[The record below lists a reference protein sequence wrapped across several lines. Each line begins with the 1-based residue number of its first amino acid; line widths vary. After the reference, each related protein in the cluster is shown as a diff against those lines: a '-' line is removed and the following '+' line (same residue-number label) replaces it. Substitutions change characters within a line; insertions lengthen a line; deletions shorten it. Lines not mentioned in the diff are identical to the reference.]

1 MAAYQSLY
9 RRYRSQRFGELKG
22 QDHVVTALRNAVR
35 NGTVAHAYL
44 FSGPR
49 GTGKTSTARIL
60 AKALNCESAV
70 DGEPDGTCE
79 SCRSIEVGSSPTVVE
94 LDAASNN
101 GVDAMRDLTARVALG
116 TSGHRKVY
124 IVDEVHMLSP
134 AASNALLK
142 TLEEPPAHVVFVLA
156 TTDPQKVLPTVRS
169 RTQHYEFRL
178 LPPSTL
184 TEHLRW
190 VVQDAGLD
198 VGEPAIDLAVRRGH
212 GSARDAL
219 SALDQIVAAGGE
231 EQDETSVDEAIEAL
245 CERDTGRALAAL
257 ATALGTGFDVRRW
270 AEALLGSLRDVL
282 LSVLAPEAVALP
294 DATLER
300 VTDQGRRLGPPATV
314 RALDA
319 LGDSLL
325 AMREAPDPRVVLE
338 VALVRVTRPELD
350 VSPAALLERLERLE
364 RGARSAQPRVEVP
377 ATTEA
382 AAPTPAE
389 RPTRVTPPPPPPP
402 PPRQA
407 PIPAPTA
414 APAPAPTPTPAP
426 PTPAP
431 TAGDLPSRDELALT
445 FPDQVLPR
453 MKPRARGLFSNG
465 RFLTVTGDHAVF
477 ALPSQI
483 LRDMAEDKREEAEA
497 ALREQFGRPVP
508 LKLVVDEGANPERA
522 PAAAP
527 PDRDEAIDVT
537 ELRDAPRDDRTS
549 LDRIAE
555 AFPGAEVVEP

>member
-1 MAAYQSLY
+1 
-9 RRYRSQRFGELKG
+9 
-22 QDHVVTALRNAVR
+22 
-35 NGTVAHAYL
+35 
-44 FSGPR
+44 
-49 GTGKTSTARIL
+49 
-60 AKALNCESAV
+60 
-70 DGEPDGTCE
+70 
-79 SCRSIEVGSSPTVVE
+79 
-94 LDAASNN
+94 
-101 GVDAMRDLTARVALG
+101 
-116 TSGHRKVY
+116 VY
-124 IVDEVHMLSP
+124 IVDEVHMLSGP
-134 AASNALLK
+134 ASNALLK

-184 TEHLRW
+184 TDHLRW
-190 VVQDAGLD
+190 VVEDAGLE
-198 VGEPAIDLAVRRGH
+198 VGDAAIDLAVRRGH

-219 SALDQIVAAGGE
+219 SALDQIVAAGGDAH
-231 EQDETSVDEAIEAL
+231 DETSVDEAIEAL

-257 ATALGTGFDVRRW
+257 ATALGTGYDVRRW

-294 DATLER
+294 DATMER

-319 LGDSLL
+319 LGESLL

-338 VALVRVTRPELD
+338 VALVRVTRAELD
-350 VSPAALLERLERLE
+350 VSPAALLERLEKLE
-364 RGARSAQPRVEVP
+364 RGARSAAPPLP
-377 ATTEA
+377 APESAAPAADRAARTERR
-382 AAPTPAE
+382 PTPA
-389 RPTRVTPPPPPPP
+389 PP
-402 PPRQA
+402 PPRPRA
-407 PIPAPTA
+407 AA
-414 APAPAPTPTPAP
+414 APPAPTPTPT
-426 PTPAP
+426 PTPEPAP
-431 TAGDLPSRDELALT
+431 APAAQAPAGDLPTRDDLALT

-453 MKPRARGLFSNG
+453 MKPRARGLYSNG
-465 RFLTVTGDHAVF
+465 RFLTVDGGHAVF

-508 LKLVVDEGANPERA
+508 LKLVVDSGVPAEA
-522 PAAAP
+522 PK
-527 PDRDEAIDVT
+527 EESEVDVT
-537 ELRDAPRDDRTS
+537 ELRDAPRDDRTH